1 MFFTDFQ
8 TILRMT
14 ITGVLAYILV
24 IFIIRAA
31 GKRSLSQMNAFD
43 FVVTVTLGSII
54 ANILTNDS
62 LALLEG
68 VYAFAL
74 ILFLQFIA
82 TSLSVRSDKFKDI
95 IKSNPQLLFYKGH
108 YFKPAMEKERIVTDE
123 ILQSIRSEGFASLD
137 EVLAVILETDGK
149 LSVVGQSDDESALK
163 DINRSVIANHEQDD

>member
-74 ILFLQFIA
+74 ILFF
-82 TSLSVRSDKFKDI
+82 TVYCNFFECSFR
-95 IKSNPQLLFYKGH
+95 
-108 YFKPAMEKERIVTDE
+108 
-123 ILQSIRSEGFASLD
+123 
-137 EVLAVILETDGK
+137 
-149 LSVVGQSDDESALK
+149 
-163 DINRSVIANHEQDD
+163 